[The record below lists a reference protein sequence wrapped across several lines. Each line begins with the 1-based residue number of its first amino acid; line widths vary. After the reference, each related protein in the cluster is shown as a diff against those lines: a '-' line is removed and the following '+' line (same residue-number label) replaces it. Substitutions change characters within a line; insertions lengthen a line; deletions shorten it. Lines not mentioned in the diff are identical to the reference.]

1 MKKLLAMVIF
11 MGIMHIHNAIC
22 MDFYYKPLK
31 IIQEKQ
37 KDHYKLKRRQACKL
51 NASTQIKR
59 DRLQEKLTTLRKKY
73 EALHN
78 QCEERRGLHACK
90 SMHCEQ
96 CIQYLNNR
104 LTLINQ
110 ISHFNNQIIT
120 LQSPSSNNSIETV
133 TNEDFI

>member
-37 KDHYKLKRRQACKL
+37 QYRYELKRRQTCKL
-51 NASTQIKR
+51 TASTQIKR
-59 DRLQEKLTTLRKKY
+59 GGLQIKLTFLRKKY
-73 EALHN
+73 EALNN
-78 QCEERRGLHACK
+78 QCEARQGLHVCK
-90 SMHCEQ
+90 TMHCEQ
-96 CIQYLNNR
+96 CVQYLNNR
-104 LTLINQ
+104 LTLMNQ
-110 ISHFNNQIIT
+110 ISHLNNQIIT
-120 LQSPSSNNSIETV
+120 LQSPSNNSIETV